1 MMDTSMRRS
10 RQRLS
15 PLNRPLEYDVA
26 MDHDDV
32 LEANRSAFERN
43 FKIQDLSGADILRF
57 LAASE
62 VEATWIRA
70 FQDGKV
76 WALVAKAKSKPLVE
90 GLGLNREFLIL
101 ISSFD
106 DFQPRTLSLRQAVDS
121 SLQTPGRLDNITIVV
136 SSDPVL
142 RDILP
147 KLEDPRQILLGI
159 APSEVLSAL
168 QGGHPSERFRQFLQ
182 ERLYARDFFDRSG
195 PVYGADFFGREK
207 TLQDVAVQLKRG
219 SHVGLYGL
227 RKVGK
232 TSIIN
237 ALRERQATLIPE
249 AHFVHLDLLSVT
261 PANRNYRFL
270 YFLIATELKKLGLPA
285 TSVPSNGRFDAI
297 ADLNAFER
305 GFDADLREG
314 LAKLRERGQRLVLIL
329 DEIERLFP
337 ALDVRTGF
345 DGYDAF
351 LEYVR
356 GLSQSAGP
364 LSLMVVGVNPHVSEA
379 ELLGNR
385 QNPMFGF
392 FVTRY
397 APPMSAEEVN
407 EMVKTLGRS
416 SGAHFDHEAITLMHS
431 YLGGHPFLI
440 RRYCSLVIKD
450 RTRPAQISP
459 TDIEN
464 NRERFL
470 RQETSLFAE
479 MVSVVKDFYPEEFSA
494 LHRIATGDHLNAS
507 HFNRRIVAHLEG
519 YQLVEESGGKLEMR
533 YRLMKDWMLGV
544 SRRVASEV
552 SKPLVS
558 FGSERDDAGP
568 NTIDHELIADTIKEL
583 ELSLRGKIRQVLEE
597 RYAGKA
603 DQRVELAIGADA
615 LTMAQERL
623 ARSLRFRPASDSST
637 SEILEFLY
645 IGDLERIICGNEW
658 QHFREIFGDKKE
670 TQRNL
675 QIAAGCRTEVQHFR
689 TLPRRE
695 CAKAWVAASELLD
708 KVGND
713 G

>member
-1 MMDTSMRRS
+1 
-10 RQRLS
+10 
-15 PLNRPLEYDVA
+15 
-26 MDHDDV
+26 MDHDEV

-43 FKIQDLSGADILRF
+43 FKVQDLSGADFLRF
-57 LAASE
+57 LVASQ
-62 VEATWIRA
+62 VEPTWIRA
-70 FQDGKV
+70 FQDGKI

-90 GLGLNREFLIL
+90 GLGLNREILFLV
-101 ISSFD
+101 SSFG
-106 DFQPRTLSLRQAVDS
+106 DFQPRALSTRHTVEMALE
-121 SLQTPGRLDNITIVV
+121 TPGRLDNITILV
-136 SSDPVL
+136 SPDPAL

-159 APSEVLSAL
+159 SPTDVVSAL
-168 QGGHPSERFRQFLQ
+168 QQGHPSERFREFLQ

-195 PVYGADFFGREK
+195 PVNGADFFGREK

-237 ALRERQATLIPE
+237 ALRDRNSTLIPE
-249 AHFVHLDLLSVT
+249 AHFIHIDLLSVT
-261 PANRNYRFL
+261 PANRNYHFL
-270 YFLIATELKKLGLPA
+270 YFLIAAELKKVGLA
-285 TSVPSNGRFDAI
+285 SRCVPSSGRFDAI
-297 ADLNAFER
+297 ADLNLFER
-305 GFDADLREG
+305 TFDADLREA
-314 LAKLRERGQRLVLIL
+314 LSQLQTQRKRLVLIL

-337 ALDVRTGF
+337 AMDVRTGF
-345 DGYDAF
+345 EGYDVF
-351 LEYVR
+351 LEYIR

-397 APPMSAEEVN
+397 APPMSPDEVH

-416 SGAHFDHEAITLMHS
+416 SGAHFEREAVDLLHS

-440 RRYCSLVIKD
+440 RRYCSLAIKD
-450 RTRPAQISP
+450 RPRPTQISRE
-459 TDIEN
+459 DIEN
-464 NRERFL
+464 SRERFL

-479 MVSVVKDFYPEEFSA
+479 MVSVVKDFYPEEFIA
-494 LHRIATGDHLNAS
+494 LHRIATEEHLDAT

-519 YQLVEESGGKLEMR
+519 YQLVEENAGKLEMR

-544 SRRVASEV
+544 SKRVASEV
-552 SKPLVS
+552 SKPLIT
-558 FGSERDDAGP
+558 FATERDDGGP
-568 NTIDHELIADTIKEL
+568 SSIDHELIEDTIKEL
-583 ELSLRGKIRQVLEE
+583 ELSLRRVIRRVLEE

-603 DQRVELAIGADA
+603 DQRITLAIGEEAQGQ
-615 LTMAQERL
+615 AQERL

-645 IGDLERIICGNEW
+645 MGDLEKIISGNEW
-658 QHFREIFGDKKE
+658 QHFRDIFGDKKE

-675 QIAAGCRTEVQHFR
+675 QIAAGCRNEVQHFR
-689 TLPRRE
+689 TLPKRE
-695 CAKAWVAASELLD
+695 CAKAWVAASELIE
-708 KVGND
+708 KIG
-713 G
+713 GEE